1 MYAFPT
7 QLWNQLEDQFNLR
20 ADYSNRAMFGT
31 RYIGLTGEVG
41 DLLRFAATCRR
52 AADDLDLPG
61 DELLDELAE
70 AVRCDH
76 MGTVKIFYVPSIQHD
91 TDQ

>member
-1 MYAFPT
+1 MYTFPT
-7 QLWNQLEDQFNLR
+7 ELWDELEDQFDLR
-20 ADYSNRAMFGT
+20 DDYSGRAMFGA
-31 RYIGLTGEVG
+31 RCIGLTGGVR
-41 DLLRFAATCRR
+41 DLLRFAAACRR
-52 AADDLDLPG
+52 GADELDLPG